1 MNLVLCAFIGKFV
14 VVYFDDILIYS
25 INIDE
30 HVEHLNLVFDV
41 LRKEELF
48 TNLKKCTFCT
58 YKLVFLSFVI
68 NAKGIDID
76 DEKVKV
82 IQDWSKPTSLG
93 NVRIFHVFQS
103 QASRRGGIIS
113 NVKSYY
119 LIS

>member
-82 IQDWSKPTSLG
+82 IQD
-93 NVRIFHVFQS
+93 
-103 QASRRGGIIS
+103 
-113 NVKSYY
+113 
-119 LIS
+119 